1 MSTLYVDT
9 LEPNQNTAITAAA
22 GKLLPVGHVIDHKYM
37 QYGTQINLSTATY
50 TDTGLTLNITPKSTS
65 SKFII
70 TYNVFV
76 YVFGVSNQ
84 WVAGAGR
91 ILRDSTAIHT
101 DAYSLGR
108 GALYNVG
115 GPNAYIML
123 NSSDT
128 YEDEP
133 STTSQITYKVQFSA
147 YGGRIIYLN
156 ASAQKAFLSVTEI
169 AQ

>member
-9 LEPNQNTAITAAA
+9 LEPNQNTSITAAA

-37 QYGTQINLSTATY
+37 QYGTSITLSTATY

-70 TYNVFV
+70 TYNVFLY
-76 YVFGVSNQ
+76 YVGVANQ
-84 WVAGAGR
+84 WVAATGR
-91 ILRDSTAIHT
+91 ILRDSTVIHT
-101 DAYSLGR
+101 DTYSLGR

-115 GPNAYIML
+115 GPNAYIMF
-123 NSSDT
+123 NTTDT

-133 STTSQITYKVQFSA
+133 STTSQITYKVQFSS
-147 YGGRIIYLN
+147 YQSRTIYVN
-156 ASAQKAFLSVTEI
+156 SSNQKAFLSVREI